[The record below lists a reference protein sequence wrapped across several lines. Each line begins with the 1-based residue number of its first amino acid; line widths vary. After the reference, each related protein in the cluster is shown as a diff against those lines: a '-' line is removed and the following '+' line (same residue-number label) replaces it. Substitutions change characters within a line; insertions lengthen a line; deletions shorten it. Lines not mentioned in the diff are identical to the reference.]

1 MMMTRPT
8 MSTAQINVDLRS
20 GNDSDLVNR
29 FPGGYWKYDIKDFV
43 LLVNPYFP
51 PQAFLDELKDALP
64 RLITCYPS
72 PNAQMVELLAD
83 VVKIPANNL
92 VVCNGVAELL
102 PIFLGRLGMKIA
114 VPVPSFNPYETTA
127 LPGRLSRFILPPPDF
142 ELDVHH
148 YAAFARA
155 NRVSGAVVISPN
167 NPTSR
172 MVRCEDLLSLASA
185 LRAQQQLLLLDESFI
200 EFSEAGHRAS
210 LENHLFEFP
219 NVIILKSLGKIY
231 GTCGLRIGY
240 AASANEQL
248 INDIRAALPTWNVNT
263 CAEFFLSKL
272 PYLTHNAKESWA
284 RAGNDRDKL
293 YTDLLGIDGMKVLKP
308 DANFVFCELPPHWPN
323 GDVIASRLLKNRRI
337 LIRHNGGK
345 TLHNGKRYL
354 RIASRT
360 GDDNEFLVEALRD
373 IAN

>member
-1 MMMTRPT
+1 MT
-8 MSTAQINVDLRS
+8 STAQVNVNPKSFDET
-20 GNDSDLVNR
+20 DLVNR
-29 FPGGYWKYDIKDFV
+29 FPGGYWKHDIKDFV

-51 PQAFLDELKDALP
+51 PSSFLDELKDALP
-64 RLITCYPS
+64 RLIACYPS
-72 PNAQMVELLAD
+72 PHAQMVELVAE

-92 VVCNGVAELL
+92 AVCNGVAELL
-102 PIFLGRLGMKIA
+102 PILLGRMGMKIA

-127 LPGRLSRFILPPPDF
+127 LPGRLYRFILPLPDF

-155 NRVSGAVVISPN
+155 NGVSGVVVISPN

-172 MVRCEDLLSLASA
+172 MVRCEDLRCLASE
-185 LRAQQQLLLLDESFI
+185 LRDRQQLLLLDESFI
-200 EFSEAGHRAS
+200 EFSEAGRTAS

-240 AASANEQL
+240 AASANREL
-248 INDIRAALPTWNVNT
+248 INQIRAALPPWNVNT

-272 PYLTHNAKESWA
+272 PHLTHEANESWA
-284 RAGNDRDKL
+284 RVRSDRERL
-293 YTDLLGIDGMKVLKP
+293 YKDLLGIDGMRVLKP
-308 DANFVFCELPPHWPN
+308 DANFVFCELPSRWPD
-323 GDVIASRLLKNRRI
+323 GDVIASKLLKDSRI

-345 TLHNGKRYL
+345 TLQNGKRFL

-360 GDDNEFLVEALRD
+360 AEDNQLLVAALKG
-373 IAN
+373 ICNGTW